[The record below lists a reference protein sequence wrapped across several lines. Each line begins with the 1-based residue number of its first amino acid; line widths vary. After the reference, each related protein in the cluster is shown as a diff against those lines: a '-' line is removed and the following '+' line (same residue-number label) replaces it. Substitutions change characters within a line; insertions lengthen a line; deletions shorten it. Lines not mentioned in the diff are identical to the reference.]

1 MGGQRLALPS
11 RAGVELS
18 PSEVSVISGTSTPS
32 LVPLPATPRVA
43 VRKNGAMGSTQ
54 MKIEERIDVE
64 VLLKSIGSLQ
74 DLQFRQQGLEPAT
87 QQVVDAAKALF
98 RADGA
103 GLMLIGEGEVLRWV
117 TATDPRAQV
126 LEAAQERLGE
136 GPCVEAFEQGTLQ
149 LIADSGAE
157 ERKDS

>member
-1 MGGQRLALPS
+1 M
-11 RAGVELS
+11 
-18 PSEVSVISGTSTPS
+18 
-32 LVPLPATPRVA
+32 
-43 VRKNGAMGSTQ
+43 RKNGAHGQHTDEDRGAHRCRGAPQEHRAIAGSP
-54 MKIEERIDVE
+54 
-64 VLLKSIGSLQ
+64 
-74 DLQFRQQGLEPAT
+74 FRQRGLEPAT

-136 GPCVEAFEQGTLQ
+136 GPCVEAFEQGVPQ

-157 ERKDS
+157 ERWPELTRVLRHDGVHAVLSVPVQVAQGIVGSLNFYLAKPHAWGP